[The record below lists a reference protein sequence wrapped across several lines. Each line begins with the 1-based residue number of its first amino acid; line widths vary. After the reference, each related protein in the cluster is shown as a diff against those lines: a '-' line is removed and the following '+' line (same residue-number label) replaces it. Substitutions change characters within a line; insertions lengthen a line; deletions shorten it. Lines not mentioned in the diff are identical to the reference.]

1 MIIYEFFPSSSS
13 FLIFFIRFRSL
24 CLHSVLCINTNVILF
39 YFVTAILKTIIMPLL
54 SFYILSMMNYIPV
67 CLGPIVDLNYT
78 SMPPFH
84 AFVKYLIKLIVT
96 CSSRYISSAINN
108 FRPVLKLKKTHG
120 YEMLRMRHRHA
131 SKSILTVLLF
141 CVYSNS
147 SEWVR
152 TSVHLY
158 FCFIQNVYIFF

>member
-1 MIIYEFFPSSSS
+1 MLSFRVLWCYFIPMPELSFEFWFLKDIISMLKNIQYIVDNLWILSFFFFFFFDF
-13 FLIFFIRFRSL
+13 FLIRFRSL

-54 SFYILSMMNYIPV
+54 SFYVLSMMNYIPV

-108 FRPVLKLKKTHG
+108 FRPVLK
-120 YEMLRMRHRHA
+120 
-131 SKSILTVLLF
+131 
-141 CVYSNS
+141 
-147 SEWVR
+147 
-152 TSVHLY
+152 
-158 FCFIQNVYIFF
+158 